1 MAKFNLDPGETE
13 IGNWTILY
21 VPPGGGK
28 YNGKLVVTNK
38 RLLYDAKF
46 DVSPKGLIEEALFV
60 KFGSEGFV
68 VIPKERITNVEI
80 SKSFFSKKVI
90 LTLDNGEKHTFDYG
104 ALNIDKCA
112 EAIKQKT

>member
-1 MAKFNLDPGETE
+1 MAKFTLDPGETE

-21 VPPGGGK
+21 VPPKGGK

-46 DVSPKGLIEEALFV
+46 DVSFSGMIEEALFV

-68 VIPKERITNVEI
+68 VIPKDRIKNTE
-80 SKSFFSKKVI
+80 
-90 LTLDNGEKHTFDYG
+90 
-104 ALNIDKCA
+104 
-112 EAIKQKT
+112 